1 MNLRYEYI
9 INDPG
14 IRVFQSPKDRL
25 LQHLLT
31 PKGEDTPYTYL
42 LLSIYAIHLLRAI
55 FLRKRIA
62 LRIVLNLSRDLPIE
76 LPEHKKL

>member
-14 IRVFQSPKDRL
+14 IRVFQSPKDLL

-31 PKGEDTPYTYL
+31 PKGEDTPYTYFFRSMRPYFLGNVL
-42 LLSIYAIHLLRAI
+42 L
-55 FLRKRIA
+55 
-62 LRIVLNLSRDLPIE
+62 
-76 LPEHKKL
+76 